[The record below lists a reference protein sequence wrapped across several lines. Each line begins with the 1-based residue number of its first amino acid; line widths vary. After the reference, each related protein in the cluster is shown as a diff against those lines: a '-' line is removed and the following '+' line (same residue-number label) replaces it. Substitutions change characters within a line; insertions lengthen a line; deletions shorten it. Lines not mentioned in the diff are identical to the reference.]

1 MFCMWL
7 ITHNMDQLHSYKL
20 KLKDVF
26 EVPLTQRMELVN
38 SNTSLISRVQEPG
51 RVRHSYIYVLLSK
64 SSPVTIACL
73 RHHTAPS
80 APTVSNALITIVRV
94 SSSYFPLKFES
105 IRKVSVFQPM
115 YTSFPLLHIFEVAIS
130 SLSWYETF
138 QHLHLVSYY
147 LQSFSVKEEKG
158 ATENDRIVLLR
169 MITNY
174 IIISLKFFYI

>member
-1 MFCMWL
+1 
-7 ITHNMDQLHSYKL
+7 MDQLHSYKL

-51 RVRHSYIYVLLSK
+51 
-64 SSPVTIACL
+64 PVTIACL

-94 SSSYFPLKFES
+94 SSSYLPLKFES

-115 YTSFPLLHIFEVAIS
+115 YTSFPLLHIFEVTIYIS

-174 IIISLKFFYI
+174 IIISLKFFYT